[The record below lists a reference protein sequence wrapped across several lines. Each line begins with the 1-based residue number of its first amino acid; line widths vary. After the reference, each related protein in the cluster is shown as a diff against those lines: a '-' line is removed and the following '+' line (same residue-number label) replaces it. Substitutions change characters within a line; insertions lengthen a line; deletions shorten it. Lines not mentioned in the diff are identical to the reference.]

1 MRRRSIVLLLLL
13 ALMAA
18 ACGDSSDDGAE
29 AATTTQ
35 APIPPAGPGE
45 LIFSSGFS
53 EGTEVAADLSDLH
66 GVDAET
72 GFSWDDTPAWID
84 RSEFYYAVRDP
95 DQVSEFMDTD
105 IIEAPGPAGD
115 PSRVLH
121 LVSKGNDP
129 DQSATSRNEFS
140 LFGKDEP
147 DDFQEGF
154 VRYWTKLQPDLA
166 SVVPADEDS
175 RLYYLME
182 IKDHT
187 LGEEGTGEGF
197 SSFRMNIGLAQ
208 DAESRDLYW
217 VATGEQV
224 QPVRQIEWQARN
236 ASVDVPLGEWF
247 LVEAYY
253 KRHPTDGRVFLAV
266 DGEVVFDVTART
278 QHRDDPQPLNFWS
291 VFKLYHDP
299 SWWAAGP
306 TEQWYDDLEIWTSF
320 PPDYAVPES
329 VQP

>member
-1 MRRRSIVLLLLL
+1 
-13 ALMAA
+13 
-18 ACGDSSDDGAE
+18 
-29 AATTTQ
+29 
-35 APIPPAGPGE
+35 
-45 LIFSSGFS
+45 
-53 EGTEVAADLSDLH
+53 
-66 GVDAET
+66 
-72 GFSWDDTPAWID
+72 
-84 RSEFYYAVRDP
+84 
-95 DQVSEFMDTD
+95 
-105 IIEAPGPAGD
+105 
-115 PSRVLH
+115 
-121 LVSKGNDP
+121 
-129 DQSATSRNEFS
+129 
-140 LFGKDEP
+140 
-147 DDFQEGF
+147 
-154 VRYWTKLQPDLA
+154 
-166 SVVPADEDS
+166 
-175 RLYYLME
+175 
-182 IKDHT
+182 
-187 LGEEGTGEGF
+187 
-197 SSFRMNIGLAQ
+197 MNIGLAQ